1 MSDFE
6 YENITTTEFPID
18 TNANEEIYLIAPIV
32 IIVVIVLFSALV
44 YLMARKRKI
53 ENLRVNLLALY
64 DFDSNE
70 QEWESLNVH
79 DNKYYYKSMD
89 YTTTIL

>member
-6 YENITTTEFPID
+6 YENITTTESPID

-44 YLMARKRKI
+44 
-53 ENLRVNLLALY
+53 
-64 DFDSNE
+64 S
-70 QEWESLNVH
+70 
-79 DNKYYYKSMD
+79 
-89 YTTTIL
+89 